1 MSAPGSCAELS
12 IIWHDLECGGYAED
26 LDLWRRL
33 ATAHGSPIL
42 DVGAGTGRVALD
54 LARRGHS
61 VTAIDNDE
69 TLARELARRAGDLD
83 VHVVIDDAR
92 TFELDQQFALCLVP
106 MQTIQ
111 LLSGVQGRAQFLRSA
126 NRHLLRGGLLAVAIA
141 QTLDLYDITNEAMA
155 PMPDICEVDG
165 VVYSSQPT
173 AVRVDANGF
182 TLERRREV
190 VGSDGERSVT
200 GDVIRLD
207 GVRTAE
213 LEREGEAAGFRP
225 VAVESIL
232 PTRDYAGSEVVILGV

>member
-1 MSAPGSCAELS
+1 MSARGSCAELS

-26 LDLWRRL
+26 LDLWRTL
-33 ATAHGSPIL
+33 ARECGSPIL

-54 LARRGHS
+54 LARRGHT

-69 TLARELARRAGDLD
+69 TLAGELARRASDLD
-83 VHVVIDDAR
+83 VDVVIDDAR
-92 TFELDQQFALCLVP
+92 SFELDQRFALCLVP

-111 LLSGVQGRAQFLRSA
+111 LLGGIEGRAQFFRSA
-126 NRHLLRGGLLAVAIA
+126 HRHLLRGGLLAVAIA
-141 QTLDLYDITNEAMA
+141 QTLDLYDIANESMA

-190 VGSDGERSVT
+190 VGGDGERSVT
-200 GDVIRLD
+200 QDVIRLD
-207 GVRTAE
+207 GVGAAE
-213 LEREGEAAGFRP
+213 LEREGEAAGFRA